1 MFAQVLETAPSF
13 FVLSNFLLHFQP
25 VPSQRQEV
33 KMRTFSRTSLG
44 SFSSEITELRL
55 VDTDLASE

>member
-13 FVLSNFLLHFQP
+13 FVLFHFLLHFQP

-33 KMRTFSRTSLG
+33 KMRTFSTTSLG
-44 SFSSEITELRL
+44 SFSNEMTELRL
-55 VDTDLASE
+55 VDTDLASG